1 MNLKDAVAVSYAQDG
16 KKYNEQVM
24 GFVDLLRKKY
34 GYNAIMDQILK
45 QEETAIDFNEMMSRL
60 IVDSSKVIV
69 ILSPKYKQ
77 RADAFEEGV
86 GREYRI
92 ILDEIE
98 KKTKK
103 YIFVTFSSLSEIDN
117 IKPSALGNREIIE
130 MSNKEE
136 QWDTLLSKLS
146 DESIYQFSNVAK
158 EKVKPNKKIVQFK
171 SNKSKEELFR
181 ITQIILIESKQM
193 LEQYGPNSLIAINNP
208 CSSVVETWDR
218 AKADTIIPNNRKI
231 IHEFE
236 NNLSV
241 LSIEE
246 IQIYKKYKIHAEAFE
261 ACYKGEIGRE
271 SVPIFPIEFENM
283 ISKEEHN
290 A

>member
-1 MNLKDAVAVSYAQDG
+1 MGGTSLDFKDAVAVSYAQDD
-16 KKYNEQVM
+16 KKYNEQVL

-77 RADAFEEGV
+77 RADAFEGGV

-103 YIFVTFSSLSEIDN
+103 YIFVTFSSLSEIDD

-158 EKVKPNKKIVQFK
+158 EKVKPNKKSF
-171 SNKSKEELFR
+171 NL
-181 ITQIILIESKQM
+181 
-193 LEQYGPNSLIAINNP
+193 NP
-208 CSSVVETWDR
+208 IRV
-218 AKADTIIPNNRKI
+218 
-231 IHEFE
+231 
-236 NNLSV
+236 
-241 LSIEE
+241 
-246 IQIYKKYKIHAEAFE
+246 KKNFLGQRRLY
-261 ACYKGEIGRE
+261 
-271 SVPIFPIEFENM
+271 
-283 ISKEEHN
+283 
-290 A
+290 